1 MEPALPQVQLVGG
14 SASEHIPIINKW
26 ILTQLRYSLL
36 DVHGPSFTVDTA
48 CSSGLIILDH
58 GIHYSYRCQF
68 GMLMV
73 SLAVQYLQSGQAE
86 SAIVCGAN
94 THSW

>member
-1 MEPALPQVQLVGG
+1 MEPVLPQVRLVDG
-14 SASEHIPIINKW
+14 SASEYIPIINKW

-58 GIHYSYRCQF
+58 GTHYSYRYQF
-68 GMLMV
+68 RMLMIF
-73 SLAVQYLQSGQAE
+73 SAVQYLQSGQAE